1 MKILH
6 YLSVYVV
13 LMTLAA
19 GNVMAEEIR
28 VVVASNFTDALRE
41 IAGRFEMKT
50 QHKVS
55 VISGS
60 TGKHYAQITN
70 GAPFDV
76 FFAADVKR
84 PELLEQQGLALPGSR
99 FTYAVGKIV
108 LWSPDQD
115 YIDTSANVLKQG
127 KFNHLSIANPK
138 LAPYGRAAQQV
149 LKKLG
154 LWNKLQGRMVRGE
167 NIGQAFQFVKS
178 GNARLGFVAFSQI
191 KNPDNAIEG
200 SFWQVPESL
209 YDPIDQQAVL
219 IKDNEAARAFLD
231 FVRQDEALQIIR
243 NFGYGVP

>member
-28 VVVASNFTDALRE
+28 VVVASNFTDAIRE

-60 TGKHYAQITN
+60 TGKHYAQISN

-178 GNARLGFVAFSQI
+178 GNARLGFVAFS
-191 KNPDNAIEG
+191 
-200 SFWQVPESL
+200 
-209 YDPIDQQAVL
+209 
-219 IKDNEAARAFLD
+219 
-231 FVRQDEALQIIR
+231 
-243 NFGYGVP
+243 